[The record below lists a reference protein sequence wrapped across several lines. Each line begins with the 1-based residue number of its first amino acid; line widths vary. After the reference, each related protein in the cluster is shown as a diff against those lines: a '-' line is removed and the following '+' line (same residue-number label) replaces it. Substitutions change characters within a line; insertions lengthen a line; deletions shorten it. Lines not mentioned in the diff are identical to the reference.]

1 LYTSPHFI
9 RFNERVQINGKQIS
23 DDYIASFVTEHENYI
38 DNNELTFFEVTT
50 ALAFKYFLENRTDY
64 CVIET
69 GLGGRLDSTNVLNPL
84 AVVITTISLE
94 HTNVL
99 GNNLGQI
106 ALEKAAI
113 IKPNT
118 NVFVG
123 ILKPEVEKVI
133 TDKCEKTNSQLYRLK
148 DFMEGDKELKFN
160 ADDVMI
166 DPVETP
172 LKGTYQKLNAVLA
185 ALVVLKTFRL
195 CEQKKYING
204 LKNVIKNT
212 GIQGRYEYFRK
223 NPTIIFDSAHNSE
236 SVTNFLQEFGK
247 EASRYSSKVLLFGAM
262 RDKSMEEML
271 LKLKPYFDEVVL
283 TEINYERSAGA
294 EDLMDVCNKNNIKA
308 TLTIGPS
315 DYVKEFLERD
325 ANECLVVLGSIYLL
339 GEVKSKLLADVT

>member
-1 LYTSPHFI
+1 
-9 RFNERVQINGKQIS
+9 
-23 DDYIASFVTEHENYI
+23 
-38 DNNELTFFEVTT
+38 
-50 ALAFKYFLENRTDY
+50 
-64 CVIET
+64 
-69 GLGGRLDSTNVLNPL
+69 
-84 AVVITTISLE
+84 
-94 HTNVL
+94 
-99 GNNLGQI
+99 
-106 ALEKAAI
+106 
-113 IKPNT
+113 
-118 NVFVG
+118 
-123 ILKPEVEKVI
+123 
-133 TDKCEKTNSQLYRLK
+133 
-148 DFMEGDKELKFN
+148 MEGDKELKFN